1 MNRKPTIGVTCFH
14 DWQEQRHRQND
25 TYINAIKKA
34 GGLPILLPCLLQA
47 ADQALHLD
55 LVDGLLVAGGPDA
68 DPVFFGEE
76 PEEGLGNVNPCMDAY
91 EIPIVT
97 TALRRDMPVLG
108 ICRGVQMLNIAAG
121 GSVIQHLPA
130 TVRRVLKHQQ
140 SAPRSYVTHAVE
152 VTAGTLLSR
161 ILGAG
166 TTRVNSFH
174 HQAVGRVALGFCVS
188 AVAPDGVV
196 EAIESTEHKFAV
208 GVQWHP
214 ECMWESTPNFD
225 ALFNAFVLAAANYG
239 QIS

>member
-1 MNRKPTIGVTCFH
+1 MTRKPTIGVTCFH

-34 GGLPILLPCLLQA
+34 GGLPVLLPCLTGEADLA
-47 ADQALHLD
+47 AHLD

-91 EIPIVT
+91 ELPVIAM
-97 TALRRDMPVLG
+97 ALRRDMPVLG

-130 TVRRVLKHQQ
+130 AVRRVLKHQQ
-140 SAPRSYVTHAVE
+140 SAPRSYVTHAIDIA
-152 VTAGTLLSR
+152 AGTLLSR
-161 ILGAG
+161 ILGEG

-196 EAIESTEHKFAV
+196 EAIESTEHKFAL

-214 ECMWESTPNFD
+214 ECMWDATPNFD
-225 ALFNAFVLAAANYG
+225 PLFTAFVLAAQNYG